1 MVKGSAKSARRR
13 ERKRMGLTQIRR
25 KKEFTYRGYTLDQL
39 QEMTLEELMPLFPS
53 RVRRTLKRGL
63 SEENTKFLNRLK
75 TTDRA
80 LRTHRRDMVILP
92 EMVGKKI
99 AIYNGKEYRE
109 VEMKPEMIGTYLGEY
124 AMTRVF
130 GVHSGPGVGATRSS
144 KYMPLK

>member
-13 ERKRMGLTQIRR
+13 DRKRMGLAQVRR
-25 KKEFTYRGYTLDQL
+25 KKEFTYRGYTLEQL
-39 QEMTLEELMPLFPS
+39 QEMSIEELMPLLPS

-63 SEENTKFLNRLK
+63 GEENVKFLKRLK
-75 TTDRA
+75 TTDGV